1 MTLFSIFAKPYPIH
15 SKPYMIHRD
24 KSIDVPIVVYL
35 GRFDPPHPDPG
46 RLDHHDRRSSRQVQ
60 PFYAYI
66 RVEYPCSNSSIY
78 RY

>member
-46 RLDHHDRRSSRQVQ
+46 RLDHHDRRSLRHAGPERSR
-60 PFYAYI
+60 
-66 RVEYPCSNSSIY
+66 ELTL
-78 RY
+78 RYVAGFRP